1 MKKFNVLTLLL
12 MMMSVFAN
20 AQSEK
25 YVKAMEQRIAGM
37 GNEMNADKWLETA
50 NGFERIA
57 DAEKTQWLPY
67 YYAAYSHVMR
77 GYSLS
82 NGQQG
87 NFADKTDPEADK
99 AEALLAKAE
108 ALTKD
113 NAEIFIIK
121 KMIASLRLSADGM
134 NRWQTQIPLGT
145 EAIANAKK
153 LDPENPRIPLLEAQD
168 KMFTPAEFGGSKSEA
183 KKLFE
188 ESIKKFESR
197 KEQSSI
203 HPSWGLPQAK
213 YFLDLASK

>member
-1 MKKFNVLTLLL
+1 MKKVYYFSIAFVLI
-12 MMMSVFAN
+12 SVFAT

-25 YVKAMEQRIAGM
+25 FTKAMEQRIAAM

-77 GYSLS
+77 GYSIS

-87 NFADKTDPEADK
+87 NFSDKTDPEADK
-99 AEALLAKAE
+99 AEALLAKAA

-113 NAEIFIIK
+113 NAEIFIVK
-121 KMIASLRLSADGM
+121 KMIATLRLSADAM

-145 EAIANAKK
+145 EALANARK
-153 LDPENPRIPLLEAQD
+153 LDPENPRISLLEGQD
-168 KMFTPAEFGGSKSEA
+168 KFFTPEEFGGSKAIA

-188 ESIKKFESR
+188 DSVKKFESR

-203 HPSWGLPQAK
+203 HPSWGLQQAK